1 MRKLLFLFPITL
13 VMATVMSCSGKGD
26 RHTVDSVEFDGS
38 ASASA
43 SAPPPPPN
51 IYIRY
56 IRYIS
61 YI

>member
-1 MRKLLFLFPITL
+1 
-13 VMATVMSCSGKGD
+13 MATVMSCSGKGD

-43 SAPPPPPN
+43 SAPAPN